1 MCTEVTEFFFHLTHH
16 EMGHIQYY
24 MNYKDL
30 PLLEQSAPSPGKPLK
45 NAWVGS
51 NDSHGVFSSFPGA
64 IC

>member
-45 NAWVGS
+45 NA
-51 NDSHGVFSSFPGA
+51 
-64 IC
+64 